1 MRRNWHFFIKIKGKF
16 SRYRDSETEMCC
28 SQLESLKTFT
38 CLGCTRATR
47 ATSPQGLSLT
57 RRAPSSSSS
66 SGGFP
71 KSGGAPAACP
81 SPPACGWGWRTW
93 SGWGCWW
100 LLSAPS
106 TTRWA
111 GMRGLIGGHLPKE
124 KVKKKKVLKNW
135 NETWTKWFP
144 SVVALVNLQ
153 PSEDFKKSPQRK
165 IAGIAKV

>member
-1 MRRNWHFFIKIKGKF
+1 MRQNWHLFIKIKGKF
-16 SRYRDSETEMCC
+16 SRHRDSETEMC
-28 SQLESLKTFT
+28 QLESLKTFT

-57 RRAPSSSSS
+57 RQAPSSSSS

-124 KVKKKKVLKNW
+124 KVKKRVSKIW
-135 NETWTKWFP
+135 SATWTKWFP